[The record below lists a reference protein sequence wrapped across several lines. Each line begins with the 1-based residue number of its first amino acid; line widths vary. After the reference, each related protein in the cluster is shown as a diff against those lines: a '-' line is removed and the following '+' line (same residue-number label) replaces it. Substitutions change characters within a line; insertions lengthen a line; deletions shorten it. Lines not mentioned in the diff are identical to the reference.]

1 MTTKNIKGNI
11 FAILTIFL
19 LVFVSGSI
27 GNEFL
32 NYKMQASIILGYA
45 LISLSFGA
53 FVGMCFMIHETCQD
67 ITRLEEECFLCWDA
81 LQDEKMKTIHNL
93 KDVHEKNIRFYEE
106 EIAKYKQNRIKTQ
119 ELNFTGGSN
128 IELAYIDGQV
138 HILEKLTVKE
148 KSHLD
153 QLLLS

>member
-27 GNEFL
+27 GNEFT
-32 NYKMQASIILGYA
+32 NYKTQASVILGYS
-45 LISLSFGA
+45 LISLAFGA

-81 LQDEKMKTIHNL
+81 LQDEKMQNIHNI
-93 KDVHEKNIRFYEE
+93 KDVHEKNIQFYESK
-106 EIAKYKQNRIKTQ
+106 IAEYKKRAEGHIGNET
-119 ELNFTGGSN
+119 
-128 IELAYIDGQV
+128 AYLIGHID
-138 HILEKLTVKE
+138 ILEMLIKESKFKLE
-148 KSHLD
+148 